1 MEDDEKQSNEE
12 FFSGDGACQGDSGS
26 SLWKWIDDK
35 DGKSYPVLV
44 GIVSRG
50 LGCSRYNEP
59 GVYTKVKEYISW
71 IQNVMKS
78 EELDNQE
85 QISKDNR

>member
-1 MEDDEKQSNEE
+1 MKNTKQESTED
-12 FFSGDGACQGDSGS
+12 FYRGDGACKGDSGS
-26 SLWKWIDDK
+26 SLWKWIRDAN
-35 DGKSYPVLV
+35 GSNYPVLA

-59 GVYTKVKEYISW
+59 GVYTKVKEYVSW

-78 EELDNQE
+78 DELDRKTNKLL
-85 QISKDNR
+85 I

>member
-1 MEDDEKQSNEE
+1 MAKETKEE
-12 FFSGDGACQGDSGS
+12 FYSGDGACQGDSGS
-26 SLWKWIDDK
+26 SLWKLVK
-35 DGKSYPVLV
+35 DSVGENHPVLV

-71 IQNVMKS
+71 IQNVIKS
-78 EELDNQE
+78 DEFDH
-85 QISKDNR
+85 NRNILRDIR

>member
-1 MEDDEKQSNEE
+1 MENVGEKSKEE
-12 FFSGDGACQGDSGS
+12 FYSGDGACQGDSGS
-26 SLWKWIDDK
+26 SLWKWINDK
-35 DGKSYPVLV
+35 SGKSYPVLV

-78 EELDNQE
+78 EELNSQKKMSNDN
-85 QISKDNR
+85 I

>member
-1 MEDDEKQSNEE
+1 MEKETKEE
-12 FFSGDGACQGDSGS
+12 FYSGDGACQGDSGS
-26 SLWKWIDDK
+26 SLWKWVK
-35 DGKSYPVLV
+35 DSVGKNHPVLV

-71 IQNVMKS
+71 IQNVIKS
-78 EELDNQE
+78 DEFDHKRNILRD
-85 QISKDNR
+85 IR